1 MVFLWFASV
10 IVMMYVEYPNLTQ
23 RERVNA
29 SPLLDLDSINIS
41 LADIH
46 NGLSEKT
53 ITQLELLS
61 VLNRPVYKLTH
72 FDNTQTVIYAD
83 NGDILDSVIHS
94 EAEQSAALYAENSG
108 IAAQNNAPEYLT
120 LSLIHI

>member
-1 MVFLWFASV
+1 MKLKRTLYLIHRWFGIVMSLMVFLWFASG

-61 VLNRPVYKLTH
+61 VLNRPVYKL
-72 FDNTQTVIYAD
+72 
-83 NGDILDSVIHS
+83 
-94 EAEQSAALYAENSG
+94 
-108 IAAQNNAPEYLT
+108 
-120 LSLIHI
+120 SLIHISEPTRPY